1 MFNTTQSRL
10 QRVAAFAA
18 TLAATLMLSQAA
30 SATLIDPTTWA
41 GCVGSSNCVIGN
53 ASLSALPSGRTFEQ
67 KTVADQTGLGISGL
81 TAGEIDIG
89 EMFNVNY
96 GVSETIN
103 AIRIVFIF
111 NGPEFNDVAE
121 IARVT
126 VNNGLSYTLSV
137 SGTVDNIANWSGAG
151 GSVISCGA
159 TTAAGSG
166 CFDILNPFGNSLVSS
181 LSFTAITGGT
191 PMGGTG
197 TNQSDYAIG
206 SIRGAQAVPEPDTI
220 VLLGAG
226 FLGLGLLRRRRA
238 A

>member
-1 MFNTTQSRL
+1 MFNAAHPRL
-10 QRVAAFAA
+10 RRLAA
-18 TLAATLMLSQAA
+18 LAATLTSLTLAQAA
-30 SATLIDPTTWA
+30 SATLIDQTTWG
-41 GCVGSSNCVIGN
+41 GCVGATSCVIAN
-53 ASLSALPSGRTFEQ
+53 AGLTALPSGRTFQQ

-96 GVSETIN
+96 GVSETID

-126 VNNGLSYTLSV
+126 INGGPSYTLSV
-137 SGTVDNIANWSGAG
+137 SGTVDNLAAWSGS
-151 GSVISCGA
+151 GSVVSCGA

-166 CFDILNPFGNSLVSS
+166 CFDIANPFGNTLINS

-191 PMGGTG
+191 AMGGAG
-197 TNQSDYAIG
+197 TNQSDYGIG
-206 SIRGAQAVPEPDTI
+206 SIRGTQSVPEPDTI
-220 VLLGAG
+220 ALLGAG
-226 FLGLGLLRRRRA
+226 LIGLGLLRRRRPA
-238 A
+238 